1 MEKNIFSKVFL
12 WMFIGLILTFG
23 VGIYISNNPTML
35 ENLFVGSRWIIL
47 AIIQIVVV
55 MFLSFRINKLSPM
68 SAKILFL
75 VYSLITGLTFSTIFV
90 VYQVQ
95 SIIYV
100 FLLSAIIFLIFGL
113 IGYFTRVDL
122 TKLGTILMM
131 MLIGVLLS
139 IIINL
144 FFNNQTFDL
153 VTNIICLIV
162 FLGYTAYDIQKI
174 KNSYYIINKDN
185 ASIFGALQLYID
197 FINIFLRLLRL
208 FGKTND

>member
-23 VGIYISNNPTML
+23 VGIYVSNNPTML

-100 FLLSAIIFLIFGL
+100 FLLSAITFLIFGL

-139 IIINL
+139 IVINL

-174 KNSYYIINKDN
+174 KNSYYIVNKDN

>member
-23 VGIYISNNPTML
+23 VGIYVSNNPTML
-35 ENLFVGSRWIIL
+35 ENLFVGSRWIIV

-162 FLGYTAYDIQKI
+162 FFGYTAYDIQKI
-174 KNSYYIINKDN
+174 KNSYYIVNKDN

>member
-23 VGIYISNNPTML
+23 VGIYVSNNPTML